1 MNKWSE
7 LFSLIEQKS
16 PGAIPLYL
24 TVRGSNAYGT
34 NIPTSDIDF
43 AGVFIQSH
51 DDILGNKYLEQI
63 NDSTNDTVIYE
74 LRRFFGIMWN
84 K

>member
-1 MNKWSE
+1 VWVILTHWTKN
-7 LFSLIEQKS
+7 LQYL
-16 PGAIPLYL
+16 LYL

-74 LRRFFGIMWN
+74 LRRFWN
-84 K
+84 YVEQIILIF